1 MTIFPLWCSFTGVHL
16 DSDCCVFML
25 TSEPKN
31 SAASLRYALLNLKID
46 TTNPMSSLT
55 PRWFPKLVL
64 ILHAHAGIKLIFTET
79 HIDTHTHMTWHDMQ
93 TPSSHSNSIIYVS
106 TVQILTWFGWCK
118 AIIKDH
124 RPQPAKVKD
133 SGDYQPIGA
142 KHGVFLWGPF
152 EMAQHK
158 YVTGAISPLQM
169 AIYMGIVFVW
179 HLANPK

>member
-16 DSDCCVFML
+16 DSDCCNFML

-79 HIDTHTHMTWHDMQ
+79 HIDTHTHTWHDMTCKHHHPIP
-93 TPSSHSNSIIYVS
+93 TPSSMSPRSKFSPGSDDARRSSKTIGPNLPRLRTPVITSRS
-106 TVQILTWFGWCK
+106 VQNMEFFC
-118 AIIKDH
+118 
-124 RPQPAKVKD
+124 
-133 SGDYQPIGA
+133 GA
-142 KHGVFLWGPF
+142 RLKWPNIN
-152 EMAQHK
+152 M
-158 YVTGAISPLQM
+158 
-169 AIYMGIVFVW
+169 
-179 HLANPK
+179 